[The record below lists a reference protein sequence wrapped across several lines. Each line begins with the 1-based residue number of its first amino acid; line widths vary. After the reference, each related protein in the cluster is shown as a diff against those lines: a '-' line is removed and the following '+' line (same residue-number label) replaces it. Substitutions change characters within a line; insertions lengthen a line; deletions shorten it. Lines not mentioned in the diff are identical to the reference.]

1 MVGWWG
7 RTDGGSVRAAMDR
20 AVQLRVAGQSYKV
33 VSSAEPAALQRLADQ
48 VSAKMAELG
57 SAGRPAGAPSMLL
70 AALALAHELE
80 EERARRGALE
90 RKTRDVLRR
99 VLVRIDDALDATD
112 GDGVDSAEPA
122 ASSDSGR
129 AGADS

>member
-1 MVGWWG
+1 
-7 RTDGGSVRAAMDR
+7 MDR
-20 AVQLRVAGQSYKV
+20 AVQLRVAGQNYKV
-33 VSSAEPAALQRLADQ
+33 VSSAQPEELQRLADQ

-57 SAGRPAGAPSMLL
+57 ADTRPSGAPSMLL

-99 VLVRIDDALDATD
+99 VLIHIDDALDAN
-112 GDGVDSAEPA
+112 EA
-122 ASSDSGR
+122 ADAS
-129 AGADS
+129 ADSRDSRDGGHHAEADADADA